1 MKQGGLDTLA
11 ALCGGASKAYTDE
24 REDVNASAPA
34 NQTGSLG
41 QAPAP
46 SIQPYTLSPTETVA
60 PGQPIVPVQ
69 SAPAVTSVPMD
80 PSMQQWQTLATA
92 AAAYGSVPNPA
103 AFASFFQAAAQTPAP
118 FQQPPA
124 STVDP
129 NLYMQQFAYYQ
140 YLAAAQAQQMASQN
154 GQQMVVA
161 VQGAPHASTSV
172 AQPAFSVDPK
182 VGTPYIYVGHQ
193 GPTHQASSESTQRMN
208 TPPTQQQQQ
217 VPHTSQQS
225 QQVAFYTPQQVIPA
239 PSAPTSKPAVPAS
252 QTSMQPPL
260 PPSQVPLVPNAL
272 STNAILIAAPPLVQ
286 RPIAP
291 TSSKVFPMKPP
302 EAPIAQRPTL
312 DNSDAT
318 RPPDGKKQLK
328 RAANRRSAQ
337 LSRKRKKQYIEEL
350 KEENDELRRK
360 EQILMSIPDL
370 IVVFDSAGKL
380 WFVSQSVNRFLDYV
394 PEELEGS
401 SFWNRLCDES
411 VRLLKAAFMD
421 ALAARKSD
429 MDTAP
434 LGSGVWELR
443 LVDKDGTHK
452 VVTLNGVVHF
462 SADSPECVCSIRPRD
477 NTTAVGQIPAD
488 GQIVA
493 TSVAQPAVSIRS
505 VIKPHQSVIASS
517 FDQSNASDR
526 LASSNAQVKRPQVA
540 AGLNRSVIS
549 DGDSGSVISESGS
562 E

>member
-1 MKQGGLDTLA
+1 
-11 ALCGGASKAYTDE
+11 
-24 REDVNASAPA
+24 
-34 NQTGSLG
+34 
-41 QAPAP
+41 
-46 SIQPYTLSPTETVA
+46 
-60 PGQPIVPVQ
+60 
-69 SAPAVTSVPMD
+69 
-80 PSMQQWQTLATA
+80 
-92 AAAYGSVPNPA
+92 
-103 AFASFFQAAAQTPAP
+103 
-118 FQQPPA
+118 
-124 STVDP
+124 
-129 NLYMQQFAYYQ
+129 
-140 YLAAAQAQQMASQN
+140 
-154 GQQMVVA
+154 
-161 VQGAPHASTSV
+161 
-172 AQPAFSVDPK
+172 
-182 VGTPYIYVGHQ
+182 
-193 GPTHQASSESTQRMN
+193 MN
-208 TPPTQQQQQ
+208 TPPTQQQ
-217 VPHTSQQS
+217 VPNTPQQS
-225 QQVAFYTPQQVIPA
+225 QQVAYYPTQQVIPA
-239 PSAPTSKPAVPAS
+239 PSAAASKPAVSAP

-272 STNAILIAAPPLVQ
+272 STSAILIAAPPLVQ

-291 TSSKVFPMKPP
+291 TSNNVFPKKPP

-312 DNSDAT
+312 DNTDVM
-318 RPPDGKKQLK
+318 RPPDGKRQLK

-401 SFWNRLCDES
+401 SFWNRLCEES

-443 LVDKDGTHK
+443 LVDKDGSHK

-477 NTTAVGQIPAD
+477 NTTAVGQVPAG
-488 GQIVA
+488 GQVMA
-493 TSVAQPAVSIRS
+493 TTVSQQPLSIRS
-505 VIKPHQSVIASS
+505 VIKPHQSVIANSCE
-517 FDQSNASDR
+517 QPNVSDR
-526 LASSNAQVKRPQVA
+526 AASSNVLAKRSQVVAGQNRP
-540 AGLNRSVIS
+540 VIS
-549 DGDSGSVISESGS
+549 DGESGSVISESGS

>member
-1 MKQGGLDTLA
+1 
-11 ALCGGASKAYTDE
+11 
-24 REDVNASAPA
+24 
-34 NQTGSLG
+34 
-41 QAPAP
+41 
-46 SIQPYTLSPTETVA
+46 
-60 PGQPIVPVQ
+60 
-69 SAPAVTSVPMD
+69 
-80 PSMQQWQTLATA
+80 
-92 AAAYGSVPNPA
+92 
-103 AFASFFQAAAQTPAP
+103 
-118 FQQPPA
+118 
-124 STVDP
+124 
-129 NLYMQQFAYYQ
+129 
-140 YLAAAQAQQMASQN
+140 
-154 GQQMVVA
+154 
-161 VQGAPHASTSV
+161 
-172 AQPAFSVDPK
+172 
-182 VGTPYIYVGHQ
+182 
-193 GPTHQASSESTQRMN
+193 MN
-208 TPPTQQQQQ
+208 NPPTQQQ
-217 VPHTSQQS
+217 VPHTPQQS
-225 QQVAFYTPQQVIPA
+225 QQVAYYTTQQVIPA
-239 PSAPTSKPAVPAS
+239 PSASTTKPAVPTS

-272 STNAILIAAPPLVQ
+272 STNAILIATPPLGQ

-291 TSSKVFPMKPP
+291 TSKVFPIKPP

-312 DNSDAT
+312 DNSDDM

-401 SFWNRLCDES
+401 SFWNRLCEES

-443 LVDKDGTHK
+443 LVDKDGSHK

-477 NTTAVGQIPAD
+477 NTTAVGQVPAD
-488 GQIVA
+488 GQVVA
-493 TSVAQPAVSIRS
+493 KSVALPTVSIRS
-505 VIKPHQSVIASS
+505 VIKPHQSVIASGC
-517 FDQSNASDR
+517 DQLNVSDR

-540 AGLNRSVIS
+540 AGQSRPVIS
-549 DGDSGSVISESGS
+549 DGDSGSVVSESGS